1 MRVCVCVG
9 MHANGYVCRL
19 TRVLLCILF
28 EDFFLIKCKEHN
40 FIFQSF
46 CFICFLFLGVILLLF
61 VVFKMS

>member
-19 TRVLLCILF
+19 THVYCYAYFLRI
-28 EDFFLIKCKEHN
+28 FFLIKCKEHN

-46 CFICFLFLGVILLLF
+46 CFICFLFLGVF
-61 VVFKMS
+61 FAVVCCL